1 MLAELQSPSSF
12 ADRVYDLLERVQY
25 RRMETEAEL
34 DAVLRLRY
42 EAYLK
47 EGAILVSESGRL
59 EDAFDEVDNVYNFGV
74 FVDGELASALR
85 LHRLSHLHQ
94 KSPALETFGDFLIP
108 ELRACKL
115 ILDPNR
121 FVASYRLA
129 RLHPALPY
137 VTARLG
143 VMACVHFGIDLMT
156 MTVRAE
162 HQAFYKR
169 TLFAYQACPPRP
181 YPLLSR
187 PISLL
192 FTDFVRDADRILR
205 RRPYWISSESE
216 RQALFGEGP
225 MSLRA
230 HSGAVAIARTYV
242 AQAASRLVRV
252 GPNLPKR
259 AVVSPRIAASR

>member
-1 MLAELQSPSSF
+1 MLAELQSPSHF

-25 RRMETEAEL
+25 RRMETGAEL

-42 EAYLK
+42 DAYLK
-47 EGAILVSESGRL
+47 EGAIPVSESGRL

-94 KSPALETFGDFLIP
+94 KSPALETFGDFLLP

-129 RLHPALPY
+129 RLHPTLPY

-181 YPLLSR
+181 YPLLSK

-205 RRPYWISSESE
+205 HRPYWISSELE
-216 RQALFGEGP
+216 RQALFGKGP
-225 MSLRA
+225 TSLRPR
-230 HSGAVAIARTYV
+230 SGAVAIAPTYL
-242 AQAASRLVRV
+242 AQAASRLAGV
-252 GPNLPKR
+252 GLTRPKP
-259 AVVSPRIAASR
+259 VVTSPPIAAVR

>member
-1 MLAELQSPSSF
+1 MLADVQSPSSF
-12 ADRVYDLLERVQY
+12 ADRVYCLLERVQY
-25 RRMETEAEL
+25 RRMETEADL

-47 EGAILVSESGRL
+47 ERAIPVSQSERL
-59 EDAFDEVDNVYNFGV
+59 EDAFDEVDNVYNIGV

-85 LHRLSHLHQ
+85 LHRLSNTHQ
-94 KSPALETFGDFLIP
+94 KSPALETFGDFLVQ
-108 ELRACKL
+108 ELRAGKL

-121 FVASYRLA
+121 FVANYRLA
-129 RLHPALPY
+129 RLYPALPY
-137 VTARLG
+137 ATARLG

-169 TLFAYQACPPRP
+169 TLFAYQTCPPRP
-181 YPLLSR
+181 YPLLSK

-205 RRPYWISSESE
+205 QRPYWVSSESE
-216 RQALFGEGP
+216 RQALFGKGP
-225 MSLRA
+225 TSFRSW
-230 HSGAVAIARTYV
+230 SGAAAPTFV
-242 AQAASRLVRV
+242 AQAASRLARV
-252 GPNLPKR
+252 GLTHKPTI
-259 AVVSPRIAASR
+259 ASPPIAAAR